1 MRCMYM
7 HYIENESENCLLVK
21 FYQCI
26 QEDELPV
33 QKLCNLL
40 VMEKQLKTY

>member
-1 MRCMYM
+1 MYM
-7 HYIENESENCLLVK
+7 HYNENESGNCLLVK

-26 QEDELPV
+26 QEDEL

-40 VMEKQLKTY
+40 VMEKQLKT